1 MSVLVRSPDPTQAL
15 DRHITDLGGLIALAL
30 ALVTVFT
37 TVRATRAVERRGKTG
52 LTHEALLG
60 ELGLDFGLFALT
72 VGVILAASP
81 LFVGA
86 VQHLAIGHQRGA
98 LRIMFAVVWV
108 LLIGLAAW
116 QLMILRST
124 ISTAKKVW

>member
-1 MSVLVRSPDPTQAL
+1 MNVFGSADTTKAL
-15 DRHITDLGGLIALAL
+15 DQHITDLGGLIALAL

-37 TVRATRAVERRGKTG
+37 TVRATRAIERGGKTG

-72 VGVILAASP
+72 VGVILAACP

-86 VQHLAIGHQRGA
+86 VQHLAIGHQSGA
-98 LRIMFAVVWV
+98 LRITFAVVWV
-108 LLIGLAAW
+108 LLVGLAGW
-116 QLMILRST
+116 QLLILRST
-124 ISTAKKVW
+124 LGTTKKVW